1 MALKSL
7 FLFAL
12 GISLLVQCG
21 RFGEK
26 IAFNDP
32 KNDQHNPSSASKIL
46 FKNQQEY
53 DSLIRI
59 IDADSSL
66 TEVGS
71 LEYEDNFNNRCM
83 AKGWL
88 DAQKSARK
96 IALLETSKD
105 GKEITTDFYF
115 HGDQVFF
122 CTTNHLRL
130 QEKKR

>member
-26 IAFNDP
+26 ITFKDP
-32 KNDQHNPSSASKIL
+32 KDAQQSSSTTSKVL

-53 DSLIRI
+53 DSLIRV
-59 IDADSSL
+59 IDADTSL

-83 AKGWL
+83 AKGRRL
-88 DAQKSARK
+88 SSREVKS
-96 IALLETSKD
+96 LP
-105 GKEITTDFYF
+105 
-115 HGDQVFF
+115 
-122 CTTNHLRL
+122 RL
-130 QEKKR
+130 KNSKKRFPKRSILPNSMLPKHLV